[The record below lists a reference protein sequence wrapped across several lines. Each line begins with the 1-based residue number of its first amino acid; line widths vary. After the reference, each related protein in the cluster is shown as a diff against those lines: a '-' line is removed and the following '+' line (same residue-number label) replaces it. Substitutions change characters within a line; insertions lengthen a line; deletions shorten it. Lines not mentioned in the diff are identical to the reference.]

1 MEIQISAVI
10 CDQLIAL
17 EFDWLARLGAFARDF
32 NEKNGG
38 NLANTK

>member
-1 MEIQISAVI
+1 MSLIQEKNNKLEIQISAVI

-32 NEKNGG
+32 NE
-38 NLANTK
+38 